1 MLMSS
6 IADRYAY
13 QLLVARAHSKSLI
26 PISNT
31 STLSLSDA
39 YDIAKSLDAI
49 RVAEGE
55 LPIGRKLGLVN
66 CRSCPNQDIQ
76 QDLIFSSLFSS
87 TVRFLDEPIAIQSL
101 SGALQPK
108 LAPLVVFKF
117 ARTPTADATRD
128 ELADALEWIA
138 HGVEIVVNPYSD
150 SVFTSADS
158 IASFGMHGTLL
169 IAEPHIL
176 STATRLH
183 LGHALA
189 EASVSVSCDER
200 LVGAGYGHNVL
211 HNPLNALWH
220 LHQLINSQ
228 LRFPN
233 LHVGE
238 IIASGSWTIPYS
250 IKPGQTWTTAF
261 SGIAL
266 AGLSLSFV

>member
-1 MLMSS
+1 MLMPSL
-6 IADRYAY
+6 AERYAY
-13 QLLVARAHSKSLI
+13 QLLEARAHARSMV

-31 STLSLSDA
+31 VALSISDA

-55 LPIGRKLGLVN
+55 QLIGRKIGLVKRRL
-66 CRSCPNQDIQ
+66 CQDQDIQ
-76 QDLIFSSLFSS
+76 QELIFTSLFSS
-87 TVRFLDEPIAIQSL
+87 TVRFLDEPIAVQSL
-101 SGALQPK
+101 IGALQPK
-108 LAPLVVFKF
+108 LEPLVVFKF
-117 ARTPTADATRD
+117 ARSPTAHATLN
-128 ELADALEWIA
+128 ELADSLEWMA
-138 HGVEIVVNPYSD
+138 HGVEIAVNPYTNVQITGSD
-150 SVFTSADS
+150 V
-158 IASFGMHGTLL
+158 IAGFGMHGTLL
-169 IAEPHIL
+169 IGEPHIL

-200 LVGAGYGHNVL
+200 LVGAGYGNKVL

-238 IIASGSWTIPYS
+238 IIASGSWTNPYS

-261 SGIAL
+261 SGISL